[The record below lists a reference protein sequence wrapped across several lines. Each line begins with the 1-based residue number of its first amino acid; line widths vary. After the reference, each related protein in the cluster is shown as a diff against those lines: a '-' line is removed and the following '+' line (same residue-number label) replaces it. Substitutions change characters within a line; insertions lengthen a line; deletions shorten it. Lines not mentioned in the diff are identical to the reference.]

1 MGKHSDEG
9 QNPTIRKN
17 ARDSMQAQVESFLL
31 GRIESNAWAVGA
43 RIPSERELAEEL
55 DVSRTTVRNAIL
67 ALTARGLFDRSV
79 GQGTFVRRSP
89 GPRASTRASTG
100 TLGYVVCK
108 EKSQRRPI
116 AAEAFYFDVFL
127 GLEEETSRSGR
138 HTLFTYLDDYD
149 PSELETF
156 RSFLEKV
163 DGVIVEEARN
173 PILLE
178 TARSSGVP
186 TVLLAPTNAIEGL
199 DLVTMDLAAGAKKAV
214 RYLRDLGHERI
225 AIVNGPL
232 GLESARI
239 RFLAWREAMA
249 ETGAAVD
256 ERLVDGDEG
265 WSAEAGAGAMARL
278 LDRCPDLT
286 AVFCANDLLA
296 IGALSTL
303 AGRSRRVPD
312 DVSVIGFDD
321 TELARHS
328 SPPLTTMKIHSR
340 DMARSA
346 ARRLLERVDNR
357 DLPAVKIEFP
367 IDLVTRKSCMDAA
380 GHRDRDCKEV
390 THTQS

>member
-1 MGKHSDEG
+1 
-9 QNPTIRKN
+9 
-17 ARDSMQAQVESFLL
+17 MQAQVESFLL
-31 GRIESNAWAVGA
+31 SRIESDVWRVGS
-43 RIPSERELAEEL
+43 RIPSERELTVEL

-67 ALTARGLFDRSV
+67 ALTARGLFERSV
-79 GQGTFVRRSP
+79 GQGTFVRRTP
-89 GPRASTRASTG
+89 GPKTQARTSTG

-108 EKSQRRPI
+108 EKSSRRPI
-116 AAEAFYFDVFL
+116 ASEAFYFDVFL
-127 GLEEETSRSGR
+127 GLEEETARSGR

-149 PSELETF
+149 PGEIETF
-156 RSFLEKV
+156 RTFLEKV

-178 TARSSGVP
+178 TVRASGVP
-186 TVLLAPTNAIEGL
+186 TVLLAPTATIEGL

-214 RYLRDLGHERI
+214 RHLRDLGHERI

-232 GLESARI
+232 RLESARI
-239 RFLAWREAMA
+239 RFLAWKEAMA

-265 WSAEAGAGAMARL
+265 WSAEAGYAAMGRL
-278 LDRCPDLT
+278 LGRMPELT

-296 IGALSTL
+296 IGALSAL
-303 AGRSRRVPD
+303 AGGFRRVPD

-328 SPPLTTMKIHSR
+328 SPPLTTMRIHSR

-346 ARRLLERVDNR
+346 ARRLLERIESSS
-357 DLPAVKIEFP
+357 LPPVRIEFP
-367 IDLVTRKSCMDAA
+367 IDLVTRKSCCECH
-380 GHRDRDCKEV
+380 GVPWPRKEV
-390 THTQS
+390 TRAQE